1 MNDDTDKPL
10 NTVGD
15 DALEARIT
23 AWVLGEASSFEA
35 GELEKLCAADPALGL
50 FERRLRALHGLVAE
64 DFKAGPAAEWKLSVA
79 RRAKITDLLGV
90 EPAVVEKIAARRRK
104 SRGPSM
110 RGLILA
116 LAACV
121 VLGFISIS
129 LIRGVGKSA
138 KFETYSMMAESQVKA
153 SASERAAARDEALA
167 ELGRAVVRQKDLV
180 EDKRKLLSQIIR
192 QEGII
197 YNGDRT
203 DGRGLDASDEAEV
216 AAREYNR
223 LDREKIQ
230 LESQIETLLKYD
242 GPQLMNY
249 AAGLNLPQNAIPEK
263 LPLLQEAKREFDA
276 LKSSGLGQGHPDL
289 VAKGRELNAM
299 EAEVGQEVAELRDTL
314 KAKLELTKE
323 QVSRLRIKEI
333 TERMQSKITEDAVV
347 LNDVHPAMELA
358 TAERSSG
365 APAKKPDS
373 AYSHLAT
380 NSAFTSKPPPASVSA
395 ARPAEPASRPAS
407 EAQALANNE
416 APPAEKAKGSDEELS
431 DHAVGYVG
439 GGAVGG
445 RGAEAA
451 PEVASRSNRDFIPM
465 VEGVTIPGIPAAT
478 GATVTDII
486 TAGNR
491 SGDAAITRNNID
503 AVLNNPD
510 RAAGTKQ
517 EGEGAA
523 ALTGTFSDE
532 AIAQVDGKLAER
544 AKLAPPASRM
554 TKAGA
559 GTLGIDAIPADPAG
573 PAEVEGKDEAAKAWT
588 GSFRSRSVAT
598 DEKAMEEL
606 SGKGRIAGAVES
618 EGTTRG
624 PETGK
629 LTGWLVAGEAD
640 EAGFGGGGGMPQEL
654 QAGTPLNIN
663 GVSESRFKANLRAG
677 SEVDLGRGD
686 ASNFGDLD
694 AMERLAGE
702 AKPQQDLGYFDS
714 KSASQVVD
722 GIADL
727 SALARKQRES
737 RVDAGNPGQGFGLTA
752 PAGGVA
758 ATGGLKRD
766 LSVDP
771 FAEQAPAIPAPAAT
785 GDFDGFVNEGAPIQS
800 EIANESQEARFRG
813 VTETTAGVLK
823 AKVLTKKVE
832 TVPGE
837 PENDAR
843 ARILEEVDKAWEL
856 SVPPVDGPV
865 VTDAARGNLRND
877 LTKAA
882 DGNYNSLAQKEMI
895 RRQSAVATSDKLRDD
910 ARTAYAAGNYRD
922 AVAKYKESLTVLPD
936 ASMVEDRRKFLEDSL
951 GDAAVALSD
960 EYRKVGKYEEARQL
974 ASETLA
980 KDANNADAKRVL
992 EYLEDPIRTSP
1003 ALTYEHAQ
1011 NVDEVRRKL
1020 YIAEGSHNLGK
1031 HDEARRVYE
1040 DVLRIDP
1047 YNKAAR
1053 RGMEKVAQAR
1063 SDYYRAAYDHTRAQ
1077 LLAEVDKAWELSVPP
1092 VVGGPQ
1098 IAGGN
1103 ALIVEKR
1110 ESIIIPEI
1118 NFVDTTVEE
1127 ALDFLRVRALEIDA
1141 ELDPA
1146 KKGVNLVLA
1155 MPPADSGLANPATL
1169 KIKSL
1174 QMKNATLDDVI
1185 DEIARATGLE
1195 VAIAD
1200 HAVVLRTGAR
1210 SPSKAEQIVDLM
1222 SETLAADEPFS
1233 TFSLHVSDASFKL
1246 AQAAMERGEVPAAEG
1261 IRPEEFYNAFDY
1273 GDPAPANGE
1282 PVVCVTEQSAH
1293 PAFAQRN
1300 LLRIGV
1306 RTGSQGRGAST
1317 PLNLTLLLDH
1327 SGSMEREDRNAG
1339 LAMAVRQLSGLLK
1352 EGDTITVA
1360 GFSRQPRLLAD
1371 RLPGARAQ
1379 ELNELI
1385 ARTPS
1390 EGGTNL
1396 EEGLKLG
1403 EELAKRQFNPA
1414 AQNRVVLFTDGAAN
1428 LGDARPEAL
1437 QARIEGLR
1445 QQGIAF
1451 DAAGFGADGL
1461 NDKLLERLTRNGN
1474 GRYYVVDGPEDAD
1487 AGFAKQLAGAFRP
1500 AAENVKVQVRFNP
1513 ARVAKYKL
1521 IGFEEHRLKKED
1533 FRNDTVDAAEMAAE
1547 EAGNALYQ
1555 IETLPQG
1562 EGEVGEVS
1570 VRFRDVASG
1579 QMVERTWTI
1588 PYDAQAPAFDR
1599 ATPSIQL
1606 AGLAAFTAEKLRAA
1620 PMADAVDFQQLG
1632 QVYAGV
1638 RARYP
1643 NSQPV
1648 ADLGSM
1654 IGKMK

>member
-50 FERRLRALHGLVAE
+50 FERRLRVLHGLVAE
-64 DFKAGPAAEWKLSVA
+64 DFKAGPVAEWKLA
-79 RRAKITDLLGV
+79 AERRGKITDLLGV
-90 EPAVVEKIAARRRK
+90 APEVEEKIAARRRK
-104 SRGPSM
+104 SGGPSM
-110 RGLILA
+110 RGIILA

-129 LIRGVGKSA
+129 LIRGGGKSA
-138 KFETYSMMAESQVKA
+138 KFETYSMVAESQVKA

-167 ELGRAVVRQKDLV
+167 QLARAVVTQKDLV

-197 YNGDRT
+197 YNGDKT

-276 LKSSGLGQGHPDL
+276 LKNSGLGQGHPDL

-323 QVSRLRIKEI
+323 QVSRLRNQRETTTEDAISKGIANETFVDAKSDFESSLRVLEQLQLKEI

-347 LNDVHPAMELA
+347 LNDMHPAMGLSN
-358 TAERSSG
+358 AERSSG
-365 APAKKPDS
+365 APVKKPDS

-407 EAQALANNE
+407 EAQALTNNE
-416 APPAEKAKGSDEELS
+416 ALPAEKAKESDEKLS

-451 PEVASRSNRDFIPM
+451 PEVASRTSRDFIPM
-465 VEGVTIPGIPAAT
+465 VEGVTIPGIPAAA
-478 GATVTDII
+478 GEKVQDII

-491 SGDAAITRNNID
+491 SGDGAITRNNID
-503 AVLNNPD
+503 AILNNPD
-510 RAAGTKQ
+510 RAAGIKQ
-517 EGEGAA
+517 QGEGIA

-532 AIAQVDGKLAER
+532 AVAQVEKKLVEP
-544 AKLAPPASRM
+544 AKPAAPAGSAPM
-554 TKAGA
+554 IKAGA
-559 GTLGIDAIPADPAG
+559 GTLGIDAIPAPSG
-573 PAEVEGKDEAAKAWT
+573 PTKVEGKDDGLKAWT
-588 GSFRSRSVAT
+588 GSFSRGVVAT
-598 DEKAMEEL
+598 DEKALEEL
-606 SGKGRIAGAVES
+606 ADEGRIAGAKGIAGTGES
-618 EGTTRG
+618 EFLTRN
-624 PETGK
+624 PEGEK
-629 LTGWLVAGEAD
+629 FGDRLEVGEAN
-640 EAGFGGGGGMPQEL
+640 EADLGGGGAGGMPQEL
-654 QAGTPLNIN
+654 QAGTFFNMN
-663 GVSESRFKANLRAG
+663 TTSESLFKSNVRLG
-677 SEVDLGRGD
+677 SERELGRGE
-686 ASNFGDLD
+686 ATNFGDLGE
-694 AMERLAGE
+694 MGRLEGE
-702 AKPQQDLGYFDS
+702 ARPEQDQDYYDS
-714 KSASQVVD
+714 KSDGQVVD
-722 GIADL
+722 GIANL
-727 SALARKQRES
+727 SDLARKQRES
-737 RVDAGNPGQGFGLTA
+737 RVDAGKPGQGFDLTA
-752 PAGGVA
+752 PAGGA
-758 ATGGLKRD
+758 TATGGLKRD

-771 FAEQAPAIPAPAAT
+771 FAEQAPTIPAPAAT
-785 GDFDGFVNEGAPIQS
+785 GDFDGFVNQGAPIQG
-800 EIANESQEARFRG
+800 EIADESKKARLRG
-813 VTETTAGVLK
+813 VTEMEAGDSPVRALT
-823 AKVLTKKVE
+823 LTKNLE
-832 TVPGE
+832 TNAAQTE
-837 PENDAR
+837 DNAR

-856 SVPPVDGPV
+856 SVPPVDAPV
-865 VTDAARGNLRND
+865 VTDPAGLVRSD
-877 LTKAA
+877 
-882 DGNYNSLAQKEMI
+882 SEQK
-895 RRQSAVATSDKLRDD
+895 
-910 ARTAYAAGNYRD
+910 
-922 AVAKYKESLTVLPD
+922 P
-936 ASMVEDRRKFLEDSL
+936 
-951 GDAAVALSD
+951 GDAD
-960 EYRKVGKYEEARQL
+960 
-974 ASETLA
+974 
-980 KDANNADAKRVL
+980 KD
-992 EYLEDPIRTSP
+992 DPIRSNP
-1003 ALTYEHAQ
+1003 ALG
-1011 NVDEVRRKL
+1011 VDGGAAVDDVRRKL
-1020 YIAEGSHNLGK
+1020 YLAEGASNLGK
-1031 HDEARRVYE
+1031 YDQSQKAYE
-1040 DVLRIDP
+1040 EVLRIDP

-1053 RGMEKVAQAR
+1053 RGMEKVAAAR
-1063 SDYYRAAYDHTRAQ
+1063 SDYYRAAYDQTRAELQ
-1077 LLAEVDKAWELSVPP
+1077 VETDGKANVPADAEKVRELTTLLDFDKAVSDTNDRYSSLAQKEMIRRQSSVAQSDSLRDEGRTAYAAGNYAEAYRKYVKSLELLPDAPMVKDRRDYIQL
-1092 VVGGPQ
+1092 VLQ
-1098 IAGGN
+1098 
-1103 ALIVEKR
+1103 
-1110 ESIIIPEI
+1110 
-1118 NFVDTTVEE
+1118 DTTQ
-1127 ALDFLRVRALEIDA
+1127 ALASTAERVGEK
-1141 ELDPA
+1141 E
-1146 KKGVNLVLA
+1146 
-1155 MPPADSGLANPATL
+1155 
-1169 KIKSL
+1169 
-1174 QMKNATLDDVI
+1174 
-1185 DEIARATGLE
+1185 
-1195 VAIAD
+1195 
-1200 HAVVLRTGAR
+1200 
-1210 SPSKAEQIVDLM
+1210 
-1222 SETLAADEPFS
+1222 LAAKWMEKGMEWSPKQAAPAEPAAVEPTAETVTTDEPFS

-1327 SGSMEREDRNAG
+1327 SGSMAREDRNAG
-1339 LAMAVRQLSGLLK
+1339 LAMAVQQLSGLLK

-1521 IGFEEHRLKKED
+1521 IGFEEHRLQKED
-1533 FRNDTVDAAEMAAE
+1533 FRNDAVDAAEMAAE

-1555 IETLPQG
+1555 IETLPLG

-1570 VRFRDVASG
+1570 VRFRDVASDR
-1579 QMVERTWTI
+1579 MVERTWTI
-1588 PYDAQAPAFDR
+1588 PYDAQAPAFDQ

-1620 PMADAVDFQQLG
+1620 PMAEAVDFQQLG

>member
-1 MNDDTDKPL
+1 MKDDTDKPL

-50 FERRLRALHGLVAE
+50 FERRLRVLHGLVAE
-64 DFKAGPAAEWKLSVA
+64 DFKTGPAAEWKLSESKRV
-79 RRAKITDLLGV
+79 KITDLLGV
-90 EPAVVEKIAARRRK
+90 EPEVVEKIAARRRK

-197 YNGDRT
+197 YNGDKT
-203 DGRGLDASDEAEV
+203 DVRGLDASDEAEV
-216 AAREYNR
+216 AAREYDR
-223 LDREKIQ
+223 VDREKIQ

-242 GPQLMNY
+242 GPQLLAH
-249 AAGLNLPQNAIPEK
+249 AAGLNLPGNT
-263 LPLLQEAKREFDA
+263 LPKKVPQLQEAKREYDV
-276 LKSSGLGQGHPDL
+276 LKSSGLGQNHPDL
-289 VAKGRELNAM
+289 VAKGQKLKAM

-314 KAKLELTKE
+314 KTKLDLTKE
-323 QVSRLRIKEI
+323 QASRLKNQLETTTEDAIGKGIANETFADAKSDFESSLRVLEQLQLKEI
-333 TERMQSKITEDAVV
+333 TEKMQSKITEDRLV
-347 LNDVHPAMELA
+347 LNDLHPAMGLG
-358 TAERSSG
+358 TAERSSRV
-365 APAKKPDS
+365 PAKKPDS

-380 NSAFTSKPPPASVSA
+380 NSAFTSKPPPASMSV
-395 ARPAEPASRPAS
+395 ARPAEPASGPVP
-407 EAQALANNE
+407 EAQALAKNE
-416 APPAEKAKGSDEELS
+416 PMPAQKAKESDEKLS

-451 PEVASRSNRDFIPM
+451 PEVASRTNSDFIPM
-465 VEGVTIPGIPAAT
+465 VEGVTIPGVPAAT
-478 GATVTDII
+478 GEKVQDII

-503 AVLNNPD
+503 AILNNPD
-510 RAAGTKQ
+510 RATGTRQ
-517 EGEGAA
+517 EGEGIA

-532 AIAQVDGKLAER
+532 AIAQVEKKLAER
-544 AKLAPPASRM
+544 AEPAPPASSM
-554 TKAGA
+554 AKVVA
-559 GTLGIDAIPADPAG
+559 GTLGIDAIPAAPAR
-573 PAEVEGKDEAAKAWT
+573 PAEVEGKDDGLKAWT
-588 GSFRSRSVAT
+588 GSFRNGGVAT
-598 DEKAMEEL
+598 DEKSMEALAGE
-606 SGKGRIAGAVES
+606 GRIAGAKGIAGTRES
-618 EGTTRG
+618 EFLTRN
-624 PETGK
+624 PEGEKFVDRLVGGK
-629 LTGWLVAGEAD
+629 AN
-640 EAGFGGGGGMPQEL
+640 EAGLGGGSGGGLPLEL
-654 QAGTPLNIN
+654 QAGTFFNMN
-663 GVSESRFKANLRAG
+663 TTSESRFKANLRLG
-677 SEVDLGRGD
+677 SERELGRGE
-686 ASNFGDLD
+686 ATNFGDLGE
-694 AMERLAGE
+694 MGRLAGQ
-702 AKPQQDLGYFDS
+702 AKPQQDLDYYDS
-714 KSASQVVD
+714 KSAGQVVD
-722 GIADL
+722 GVADL
-727 SALARKQRES
+727 SDFARKQRES
-737 RVDAGNPGQGFGLTA
+737 GVDAGNPGQGYGLTA
-752 PAGGVA
+752 PAGGA
-758 ATGGLKRD
+758 TATGGLKRD
-766 LSVDP
+766 LSLELVP
-771 FAEQAPAIPAPAAT
+771 AQALATPAPAAT
-785 GDFDGFVNEGAPIQS
+785 GDFDGFVNQGAPSQS
-800 EIANESQEARFRG
+800 EIADESQKARFRG

-823 AKVLTKKVE
+823 AEALALSKNLE
-832 TVPGE
+832 AAPAQ
-837 PENDAR
+837 PEDNVR
-843 ARILEEVDKAWEL
+843 ARIREEVDKAWEL
-856 SVPPVDGPV
+856 SVPPVDAPV
-865 VTDAARGNLRND
+865 VTDPAGLVRSD
-877 LTKAA
+877 
-882 DGNYNSLAQKEMI
+882 SEQKPLDTDKDEAI
-895 RRQSAVATSDKLRDD
+895 RS
-910 ARTAYAAGNYRD
+910 N
-922 AVAKYKESLTVLPD
+922 
-936 ASMVEDRRKFLEDSL
+936 
-951 GDAAVALSD
+951 
-960 EYRKVGKYEEARQL
+960 
-974 ASETLA
+974 
-980 KDANNADAKRVL
+980 
-992 EYLEDPIRTSP
+992 P
-1003 ALTYEHAQ
+1003 ALGVDGTAA
-1011 NVDEVRRKL
+1011 VDEVRRKL
-1020 YIAEGSHNLGK
+1020 YLAEGASNLGEYDQSQK
-1031 HDEARRVYE
+1031 AYE
-1040 DVLRIDP
+1040 EVLRMDP

-1053 RGMEKVAQAR
+1053 RGMEQVAAAR
-1063 SDYYRAAYDHTRAQ
+1063 ADYYRAAYDQTRAQ
-1077 LLAEVDKAWELSVPP
+1077 LLADVDGAFEVPVPP
-1092 VVGGPQ
+1092 VVQ
-1098 IAGGN
+1098 TGN
-1103 ALIVEKR
+1103 ALSSADTEKVR
-1110 ESIIIPEI
+1110 ELTALLDFEKAIPDTNSGTYTGLAQKEMLRRQNAVAQSDKLRDEGRTAYAADNYAEAYRKYVKSLELLPDAPMVKDRRDYI
-1118 NFVDTTVEE
+1118 QLVLQDTTQ
-1127 ALDFLRVRALEIDA
+1127 ALASTAERVGE
-1141 ELDPA
+1141 
-1146 KKGVNLVLA
+1146 
-1155 MPPADSGLANPATL
+1155 
-1169 KIKSL
+1169 
-1174 QMKNATLDDVI
+1174 
-1185 DEIARATGLE
+1185 
-1195 VAIAD
+1195 
-1200 HAVVLRTGAR
+1200 
-1210 SPSKAEQIVDLM
+1210 KA
-1222 SETLAADEPFS
+1222 LAAKWMEKGMEWSRRQAAPAEPVAVEPTAETITTDEPFS

-1246 AQAAMERGEVPAAEG
+1246 ATAAMERGEVPAAEG

-1451 DAAGFGADGL
+1451 DAAGFGAAGL

-1474 GRYYVVDGPEDAD
+1474 GRYYIVDGPEDAD

-1521 IGFEEHRLKKED
+1521 IGFEEHRLQKED
-1533 FRNDTVDAAEMAAE
+1533 FRNDAVDAAEMAAE

-1588 PYDAQAPAFDR
+1588 PYDAEAPAFDQ

-1606 AGLAAFTAEKLRAA
+1606 AGLAVFTAEKLRAA

>member
-50 FERRLRALHGLVAE
+50 FERRLRVLNGLVAE
-64 DFKAGPAAEWKLSVA
+64 DFKTGPAAEWKLSA
-79 RRAKITDLLGV
+79 ERRAKVTDLLGV
-90 EPAVVEKIAARRRK
+90 EPEVELKIAARRRK
-104 SRGPSM
+104 SRGSSV

-129 LIRGVGKSA
+129 LIGGVGDSARMVGVKSSVSHERFAAEAPMAMAPSDDYGAVADRSAGAPAA
-138 KFETYSMMAESQVKA
+138 KPDTSYAHLADNSAFTSKPAPPAVAEVPQI
-153 SASERAAARDEALA
+153 R
-167 ELGRAVVRQKDLV
+167 GMITRQEDVV
-180 EDKRKLLSQIIR
+180 EDKRKLLAAMEVNR
-192 QEGII
+192 QGFDRDAAAAGIA
-197 YNGDRT
+197 NETAVDT
-203 DGRGLDASDEAEV
+203 KAEFDEAANSLALLKEKATKGGAAGV
-216 AAREYNR
+216 PEQQMAARSEP
-223 LDREKIQ
+223 EAI
-230 LESQIETLLKYD
+230 
-242 GPQLMNY
+242 
-249 AAGLNLPQNAIPEK
+249 AG
-263 LPLLQEAKREFDA
+263 
-276 LKSSGLGQGHPDL
+276 
-289 VAKGRELNAM
+289 
-299 EAEVGQEVAELRDTL
+299 
-314 KAKLELTKE
+314 
-323 QVSRLRIKEI
+323 
-333 TERMQSKITEDAVV
+333 
-347 LNDVHPAMELA
+347 
-358 TAERSSG
+358 
-365 APAKKPDS
+365 
-373 AYSHLAT
+373 
-380 NSAFTSKPPPASVSA
+380 PPPATA
-395 ARPAEPASRPAS
+395 AIPAP
-407 EAQALANNE
+407 
-416 APPAEKAKGSDEELS
+416 APPAKPDALAANERGTATRAKGEVGFGHVMDGAALKEGKLWSEE
-431 DHAVGYVG
+431 GT
-439 GGAVGG
+439 
-445 RGAEAA
+445 
-451 PEVASRSNRDFIPM
+451 PEIATRTNTDFILPA
-465 VEGVTIPGIPAAT
+465 EGMTIPGIPAAPGSAVANPLT
-478 GATVTDII
+478 S
-486 TAGNR
+486 GNR
-491 SGDAAITRNNID
+491 SGDGAISRNNID
-503 AVLNNPD
+503 AILNNPAGD
-510 RAAGTKQ
+510 SKAEVKGDGLAAVAGASGGEAGKEVTGSAPSVHLSWAASTDDSGSVSGYRVVPNPTPGEPANGAFGRGVDTLADAGGVPQ
-517 EGEGAA
+517 EPAA
-523 ALTGTFSDE
+523 HSRFALGLRGGSERTLEQDE
-532 AIAQVDGKLAER
+532 ATAFGNGDD
-544 AKLAPPASRM
+544 M
-554 TKAGA
+554 
-559 GTLGIDAIPADPAG
+559 
-573 PAEVEGKDEAAKAWT
+573 
-588 GSFRSRSVAT
+588 
-598 DEKAMEEL
+598 
-606 SGKGRIAGAVES
+606 
-618 EGTTRG
+618 
-624 PETGK
+624 
-629 LTGWLVAGEAD
+629 GWLSKDRQQAPELKLGENVEYHDSSGA
-640 EAGFGGGGGMPQEL
+640 M
-654 QAGTPLNIN
+654 
-663 GVSESRFKANLRAG
+663 AN
-677 SEVDLGRGD
+677 
-686 ASNFGDLD
+686 
-694 AMERLAGE
+694 
-702 AKPQQDLGYFDS
+702 
-714 KSASQVVD
+714 

-727 SALARKQRES
+727 TDLAKKQNEANSAGAVAGRSRTADES
-737 RVDAGNPGQGFGLTA
+737 SKGLEDVNSPGGAPADPFFETPLLPGQ
-752 PAGGVA
+752 PV
-758 ATGGLKRD
+758 GGLKRD
-766 LSVDP
+766 LSAEHAAAPVD
-771 FAEQAPAIPAPAAT
+771 AE
-785 GDFDGFVNEGAPIQS
+785 GEV
-800 EIANESQEARFRG
+800 R
-813 VTETTAGVLK
+813 
-823 AKVLTKKVE
+823 AKLME
-832 TVPGE
+832 Q
-837 PENDAR
+837 
-843 ARILEEVDKAWEL
+843 IDKAWAL
-856 SVPPVDGPV
+856 PVPTGEGLV
-865 VTDAARGNLRND
+865 VTDASNSGLSHD
-877 LTKAA
+877 LTEEGGA
-882 DGNYNSLAQKEMI
+882 GRTGLVQKEMI
-895 RRQSAVATSDKLRDD
+895 RRQSTVVTSDTLRDE
-910 ARTAYAAGNYRD
+910 ARAAYADGKYQE

-936 ASMVEDRRKFLEDSL
+936 APMVADRRKFLEDSL

-974 ASETLA
+974 AAETLA

-992 EYLEDPIRTSP
+992 DYLDDPIRTNP
-1003 ALTYEHAQ
+1003 ALTYENAQ

-1020 YIAEGSHNLGK
+1020 YTAEGSYNLGK
-1031 HDEARRVYE
+1031 YDDAHRVYE

-1047 YNKAAR
+1047 HNKAAR
-1053 RGMEKVAQAR
+1053 RGMEQVAMAR
-1063 SDYYRAAYDHTRAQ
+1063 SDYYRAAYDQTRAQ
-1077 LLAEVDKAWELSVPP
+1077 LLADVDQAWELSVPP
-1092 VVGGPQ
+1092 LVGSPQ
-1098 IAGGN
+1098 LTTGN
-1103 ALIVEKR
+1103 ALMVDKR
-1110 ESIIIPEI
+1110 ESVVIPEFKLE
-1118 NFVDTTVEE
+1118 NATVDE
-1127 ALDFLRVRALEIDA
+1127 ALDLLRMRAVEYDTV

-1146 KKGVNLVLA
+1146 KRGVPFVLA
-1155 MPPADSGLANPATL
+1155 KPAADAGAADPGQLRIRAIDL
-1169 KIKSL
+1169 KNVKLGDAI
-1174 QMKNATLDDVI
+1174 Q
-1185 DEIARATGLE
+1185 EIARQSGLE
-1195 VAIAD
+1195 VEVGAD
-1200 HAVVLRTGAR
+1200 AVTFRTG
-1210 SPSKAEQIVDLM
+1210 PETISKADQIVDLM
-1222 SETLAADEPFS
+1222 SETSAADEPFS

-1273 GDPAPANGE
+1273 GDPAPGSGE

-1521 IGFEEHRLKKED
+1521 IGFEEHRLQKED
-1533 FRNDTVDAAEMAAE
+1533 FRNDAVDAAEMAAE

-1588 PYDAQAPAFDR
+1588 PFDAQAPAFDR

-1606 AGLAAFTAEKLRAA
+1606 AGLAAFTAEKLRGA

>member
-1 MNDDTDKPL
+1 MNDDKDKPL

-50 FERRLRALHGLVAE
+50 FERRLRVLHGLVAE
-64 DFKAGPAAEWKLSVA
+64 DFKAGPMAEWRLAAE

-90 EPAVVEKIAARRRK
+90 EPEVVEKIAARRRK
-104 SRGPSM
+104 SRGPGV
-110 RGLILA
+110 RGIILA

-129 LIRGVGKSA
+129 LIRGGGKSA

-167 ELGRAVVRQKDLV
+167 QLARAVVTQKDVV
-180 EDKRKLLSQIIR
+180 EDKRKLLSQVIR

-197 YNGDRT
+197 YNGDKT

-216 AAREYNR
+216 AAREYIR

-242 GPQLMNY
+242 GPQLLVH
-249 AAGLNLPQNAIPEK
+249 AAGLSLPGNTIPQK
-263 LPLLQEAKREFDA
+263 VPQLHEAKREYDR
-276 LKSSGLGQGHPDL
+276 LLSSGLGQNHPDL
-289 VAKGRELNAM
+289 VAKGQKLKAM

-323 QVSRLRIKEI
+323 QASRLKNQRETTNEDAIDKGIANETFVDAKNDYESSLRLLETLQIKEI
-333 TERMQSKITEDAVV
+333 AERMQSKITEDAVV
-347 LNDVHPAMELA
+347 LNDMHPAMGLSN
-358 TAERSSG
+358 AERSSG

-380 NSAFTSKPPPASVSA
+380 NSAFTSKPPPASISVAPPS
-395 ARPAEPASRPAS
+395 EPASGPVP
-407 EAQALANNE
+407 EAQALAKNE
-416 APPAEKAKGSDEELS
+416 PMPAQKAKESDEKLS

-451 PEVASRSNRDFIPM
+451 PEVASRTSRDFIPM
-465 VEGVTIPGIPAAT
+465 VEGVTVPGVPAAT
-478 GATVTDII
+478 GATVTYAL

-503 AVLNNPD
+503 A
-510 RAAGTKQ
+510 
-517 EGEGAA
+517 
-523 ALTGTFSDE
+523 
-532 AIAQVDGKLAER
+532 
-544 AKLAPPASRM
+544 
-554 TKAGA
+554 
-559 GTLGIDAIPADPAG
+559 IPTPSAG
-573 PAEVEGKDEAAKAWT
+573 PAKIEGKDDGLKAWT
-588 GSFRSRSVAT
+588 GSFRNGAIAT
-598 DEKAMEEL
+598 DEKALEEL
-606 SGKGRIAGAVES
+606 ADEGRIAGAKGIAGTGES
-618 EGTTRG
+618 EFLTRN
-624 PETGK
+624 PEGDK
-629 LTGWLVAGEAD
+629 LVDRFVAGKAD
-640 EAGFGGGGGMPQEL
+640 EADLGGGGGGGGGMPQEL
-654 QAGTPLNIN
+654 QVGTFFNMN
-663 GVSESRFKANLRAG
+663 TTSESRFKANLRLG
-677 SEVDLGRGD
+677 SERELGRD
-686 ASNFGDLD
+686 EAANFGDLES
-694 AMERLAGE
+694 MGSLAE
-702 AKPQQDLGYFDS
+702 ESSQQGADLNTYTGYRATTGDR
-714 KSASQVVD
+714 QVVD
-722 GIADL
+722 GIANL
-727 SALARKQRES
+727 SDLARKQRES

-752 PAGGVA
+752 PAGGA
-758 ATGGLKRD
+758 TATGGLKRD

-785 GDFDGFVNEGAPIQS
+785 GDFDGFVNQGAPIQG
-800 EIANESQEARFRG
+800 ETADESTKARFLFP
-813 VTETTAGVLK
+813 TEAEPPSLLLTKDATDITAGVLK
-823 AKVLTKKVE
+823 GLNQEAAAKIAPSGDEV
-832 TVPGE
+832 
-837 PENDAR
+837 R
-843 ARILEEVDKAWEL
+843 ARIIEEVDKAWEL

-865 VTDAARGNLRND
+865 VTDPAGLVR
-877 LTKAA
+877 
-882 DGNYNSLAQKEMI
+882 
-895 RRQSAVATSDKLRDD
+895 SDS
-910 ARTAYAAGNYRD
+910 
-922 AVAKYKESLTVLPD
+922 E
-936 ASMVEDRRKFLEDSL
+936 RKP
-951 GDAAVALSD
+951 GDADKD
-960 EYRKVGKYEEARQL
+960 EA
-974 ASETLA
+974 
-980 KDANNADAKRVL
+980 
-992 EYLEDPIRTSP
+992 IRSNP
-1003 ALTYEHAQ
+1003 ALGVDGTAA
-1011 NVDEVRRKL
+1011 VDEVRRKL
-1020 YIAEGSHNLGK
+1020 YLAEGASNLGK
-1031 HDEARRVYE
+1031 YDQSQKAYE
-1040 DVLRIDP
+1040 EVLRMDP

-1053 RGMEKVAQAR
+1053 RGMEQLAAAR
-1063 SDYYRAAYDHTRAQ
+1063 ADYYRAAYDQTRADVDGGVELIAPPIVQ
-1077 LLAEVDKAWELSVPP
+1077 AGNELPSAEPDQVSELTALLEFEKAL
-1092 VVGGPQ
+1092 
-1098 IAGGN
+1098 
-1103 ALIVEKR
+1103 
-1110 ESIIIPEI
+1110 PEA
-1118 NFVDTTVEE
+1118 NSGTY
-1127 ALDFLRVRALEIDA
+1127 
-1141 ELDPA
+1141 
-1146 KKGVNLVLA
+1146 
-1155 MPPADSGLANPATL
+1155 SGLAHKEMLRRQNAVAQSDELRAAGRTAYAAGNYAEAYRKYVESLRLLPDAPTL
-1169 KIKSL
+1169 EDRRAYIHQVLQDTAQALSVTAVRVGQNELADKWMEKSGEWAP
-1174 QMKNATLDDVI
+1174 KKA
-1185 DEIARATGLE
+1185 
-1195 VAIAD
+1195 
-1200 HAVVLRTGAR
+1200 AVVEPT
-1210 SPSKAEQIVDLM
+1210 AETV
-1222 SETLAADEPFS
+1222 TTDEPFS

-1445 QQGIAF
+1445 QQEIAF

-1474 GRYYVVDGPEDAD
+1474 GRYYIVDGPEDAD

-1521 IGFEEHRLKKED
+1521 IGFEEHRLQKED
-1533 FRNDTVDAAEMAAE
+1533 FRNDAVDAAEMAAE

-1588 PYDAQAPAFDR
+1588 PYDAQAPAFDQ

-1620 PMADAVDFQQLG
+1620 PMAEAVDFQQLG

>member
-35 GELEKLCAADPALGL
+35 GELEKLCAEDPALRL
-50 FERRLRALHGLVAE
+50 FERRLRVLHGLVAE
-64 DFKAGPAAEWKLSVA
+64 DFKTGPAVQWKLSA
-79 RRAKITDLLGV
+79 ERRAKITDLLGV
-90 EPAVVEKIAARRRK
+90 APEVERKIAARRKK
-104 SRGPSM
+104 SRGPSV

-129 LIRGVGKSA
+129 LLGGVGQSA
-138 KFETYSMMAESQVKA
+138 RMASV
-153 SASERAAARDEALA
+153 
-167 ELGRAVVRQKDLV
+167 
-180 EDKRKLLSQIIR
+180 
-192 QEGII
+192 
-197 YNGDRT
+197 
-203 DGRGLDASDEAEV
+203 
-216 AAREYNR
+216 
-223 LDREKIQ
+223 
-230 LESQIETLLKYD
+230 
-242 GPQLMNY
+242 
-249 AAGLNLPQNAIPEK
+249 
-263 LPLLQEAKREFDA
+263 
-276 LKSSGLGQGHPDL
+276 KSSVSHDRFTAEAPM
-289 VAKGRELNAM
+289 AM
-299 EAEVGQEVAELRDTL
+299 ARAEEFG
-314 KAKLELTKE
+314 
-323 QVSRLRIKEI
+323 
-333 TERMQSKITEDAVV
+333 
-347 LNDVHPAMELA
+347 
-358 TAERSSG
+358 TAERRSG
-365 APAKKPDS
+365 APAKIPATS
-373 AYSHLAT
+373 YSHLT
-380 NSAFTSKPPPASVSA
+380 QNSAFTSKPPPPAMRAADEASDTTVYRQARAGANLADASSAPGNSALDGVDRSNPGAGSGGPLPSA
-395 ARPAEPASRPAS
+395 AMPVAPAAKPGSGLASHTASDGNADLQRAENSLALLKEKAAKGGAAGLPEQQLAARS
-407 EAQALANNE
+407 EAEGIAGSPPPPATPAPAPEAQPAALAANGLVFTD
-416 APPAEKAKGSDEELS
+416 PDSDGSKGR
-431 DHAVGYVG
+431 GFVG
-439 GGAVGG
+439 GGMVGG
-445 RGAEAA
+445 GGGAPGGLPAEAA
-451 PEVASRSNRDFIPM
+451 PELASRTNTDFIST
-465 VEGVTIPGIPAAT
+465 VQGLTIPGIPAPGT
-478 GATVTDII
+478 DGADIL

-491 SGDAAITRNNID
+491 SGDGTVNRNNID
-503 AVLNNPD
+503 AILNNPA
-510 RAAGTKQ
+510 RAAKAEAT
-517 EGEGAA
+517 GEGIA

-532 AIAQVDGKLAER
+532 AIAMIEKSVETKSEGGLDRGLARGSEVEFKTRNPEPGQPVNGALGGR
-544 AKLAPPASRM
+544 ADSLADAGGMALEPPAESRFALGLQSGSERSLEQDEAAAFGNLEELGRLSRNRQPEP
-554 TKAGA
+554 TLRLGGVLYDDKSTGGLTQGVADLTDLAKKQNEANPAGA
-559 GTLGIDAIPADPAG
+559 VAG
-573 PAEVEGKDEAAKAWT
+573 RWFGKDESTKELKDANARGGTAADP
-588 GSFRSRSVAT
+588 F
-598 DEKAMEEL
+598 
-606 SGKGRIAGAVES
+606 S
-618 EGTTRG
+618 E
-624 PETGK
+624 
-629 LTGWLVAGEAD
+629 
-640 EAGFGGGGGMPQEL
+640 
-654 QAGTPLNIN
+654 TPLPP
-663 GVSESRFKANLRAG
+663 GRPVS
-677 SEVDLGRGD
+677 
-686 ASNFGDLD
+686 
-694 AMERLAGE
+694 
-702 AKPQQDLGYFDS
+702 
-714 KSASQVVD
+714 
-722 GIADL
+722 
-727 SALARKQRES
+727 
-737 RVDAGNPGQGFGLTA
+737 
-752 PAGGVA
+752 
-758 ATGGLKRD
+758 GLKRD
-766 LSVDP
+766 LSEDLAAAPVDGEGEER
-771 FAEQAPAIPAPAAT
+771 AKLLEQ
-785 GDFDGFVNEGAPIQS
+785 
-800 EIANESQEARFRG
+800 
-813 VTETTAGVLK
+813 
-823 AKVLTKKVE
+823 
-832 TVPGE
+832 
-837 PENDAR
+837 
-843 ARILEEVDKAWEL
+843 VDKAWEL
-856 SVPPVDGPV
+856 SVPPVDAKEFDGFVNQGTPIVDGNVDGPV
-865 VTDAARGNLRND
+865 PVTPVPAVTDPAA
-877 LTKAA
+877 
-882 DGNYNSLAQKEMI
+882 M
-895 RRQSAVATSDKLRDD
+895 
-910 ARTAYAAGNYRD
+910 
-922 AVAKYKESLTVLPD
+922 
-936 ASMVEDRRKFLEDSL
+936 ED
-951 GDAAVALSD
+951 
-960 EYRKVGKYEEARQL
+960 
-974 ASETLA
+974 
-980 KDANNADAKRVL
+980 
-992 EYLEDPIRTSP
+992 
-1003 ALTYEHAQ
+1003 
-1011 NVDEVRRKL
+1011 VRRKL
-1020 YIAEGSHNLGK
+1020 YIAEGNHNLGK
-1031 HDEARRVYE
+1031 FEDAHKAYE

-1053 RGMEKVAQAR
+1053 RGMERVAAAKA
-1063 SDYYRAAYDHTRAQ
+1063 DYYRAAYDQTRAQ
-1077 LLAEVDKAWELSVPP
+1077 LLIEGAE
-1092 VVGGPQ
+1092 
-1098 IAGGN
+1098 AG
-1103 ALIVEKR
+1103 E
-1110 ESIIIPEI
+1110 
-1118 NFVDTTVEE
+1118 T
-1127 ALDFLRVRALEIDA
+1127 
-1141 ELDPA
+1141 
-1146 KKGVNLVLA
+1146 
-1155 MPPADSGLANPATL
+1155 PATL
-1169 KIKSL
+1169 
-1174 QMKNATLDDVI
+1174 
-1185 DEIARATGLE
+1185 
-1195 VAIAD
+1195 
-1200 HAVVLRTGAR
+1200 
-1210 SPSKAEQIVDLM
+1210 EQKKQAALDLM
-1222 SETLAADEPFS
+1222 SEVVSVDEPFS

-1273 GDPAPANGE
+1273 GDPAPASGE

-1403 EELAKRQFNPA
+1403 EELAKRQFNLA

-1474 GRYYVVDGPEDAD
+1474 GRYYIVDGPEDAD

-1521 IGFEEHRLKKED
+1521 IGFEEHRLQKED
-1533 FRNDTVDAAEMAAE
+1533 FRNDSVDAAEMAAE